1 MGSQVII
8 QGTYALGLANLYL
21 KQHTLVSLY
30 PHSLILHTLFYGPE
44 IHFIITKSTS
54 QIVCM
59 YNLVK

>member
-44 IHFIITKSTS
+44 ITYILLLQNQPHRMY
-54 QIVCM
+54 VCIM
-59 YNLVK
+59 